1 MAGKQIVIVGGGAGG
16 LVLATKLGNRLGRAG
31 LAEIVLV
38 DANLTHVWKPLL
50 HEIAAGTLIPAE
62 DAVFYLGHARS
73 HGFRFVQGEMARL
86 GRGAKEVVLAPVPGI
101 DGHGVV
107 PERRVGYDTLVLAL
121 GSVSNDFGVPGVQEH
136 CVFLDGQRQAE
147 NLQQRI
153 LYDCLQA
160 QAVAG
165 HGERQPLRIAI
176 IGAGATGVELAAEL
190 HRSTRQLVSYG
201 LDRIDPD
208 RDVELT
214 LIEAAPR
221 VLPALPEKLAAATD
235 AELRRLGVTIL
246 VAEQVST
253 VTATGIHTRQGRF
266 IEADLKIWC
275 AGIRTPAP
283 IRGLDDLE
291 LDRLGRVVVDTELR
305 TTRDPAIYAIGDCA
319 ASIPVGGDRP
329 VPPRAQAAYQ
339 QALVL
344 ARSLERQQ
352 KGLPAL
358 PFVYKDY
365 GSLVSLG
372 YGAAGSLMGNLLGTV
387 NIEGRIAR
395 AAYVSLYRKHQLAL
409 HGWVWLVLTMLSR
422 FIARGTHPRLKL
434 H

>member
-1 MAGKQIVIVGGGAGG
+1 MALKQIVIVGGGAGG
-16 LVLATKLGNRLGRAG
+16 LVLATRLGNRLGRAG
-31 LAEIVLV
+31 LAEVILV
-38 DANLTHVWKPLL
+38 DVNLTHVWKPLL

-62 DAVFYLGHARS
+62 DAVFYLSHARN
-73 HGFRFVQGEMARL
+73 HGFRFVQGEMDRL
-86 GRGAKEVVLAPVPGI
+86 DREAHELVLAAVPGI
-101 DGHGVV
+101 HGHGAV
-107 PERRVGYDTLVLAL
+107 PERRVHYDVLVLAL

-165 HGERQPLRIAI
+165 AGEPRPLNIAI

-190 HRSTRQLVSYG
+190 HSATRQLVSYG

-208 RDVELT
+208 RDVKLT

-221 VLPALPEKLAAATD
+221 VLPALPERLSTSTD
-235 AELRRLGVTIL
+235 QALRQLGIVTL
-246 VAEQVST
+246 TSEQVAT

-275 AGIRTPAP
+275 AGIRTPEP
-283 IRGLDDLE
+283 IRKLDDLE
-291 LDRLGRVVVDTELR
+291 LDRMGRVVVDEELR
-305 TTRDPAIYAIGDCA
+305 STRDLAIYAIGDCA
-319 ASIPVGGDRP
+319 ASTPVGGDRP

-339 QALVL
+339 QALIL
-344 ARSLERQQ
+344 AKSLERQQ
-352 KGLPAL
+352 NGLPAEK
-358 PFVYKDY
+358 FVYKDY

-372 YGAAGSLMGNLLGTV
+372 YNAVGSLMGNLFGTV
-387 NIEGRIAR
+387 SIEGRLAR
-395 AAYVSLYRKHQLAL
+395 AAYISLYRKHQLAL
-409 HGWVWLVLTMLSR
+409 HGPLWLALTMLSR
-422 FIARGTHPRLKL
+422 LIARGTHPRLKL